1 MCARAATIVLE
12 KLPTHHE
19 YQSPLTTEQRHH
31 LQTNGADILDPLSKL
46 KPILQDG
53 HDQWTRT
60 HPDEP
65 NEPDP
70 LNATRSQSSFS
81 SYDRQSID
89 RERQQRDSAREA
101 SRIEREDR
109 DRQRF
114 WGGSG
119 TSYGPTPAANAAA
132 ASAVAAARQAATSS
146 PDDSRQRQQEYLQR
160 EEQRQRQRVPD
171 YDRLRQEELR
181 NRQAEERRRE
191 TDAVYN
197 AQASS
202 LAAPFLP
209 PTNSLPSSIYGS
221 SSTTTSSGLS
231 MPTPSTSVTSALSIP
246 VSSSYSSGASCKDF
260 PQAASV
266 PSSNVYHPPP
276 VSQPNL
282 YPGQSSQSSS
292 SYISNASHERP
303 SGLAD
308 KPARYENNDSTDSD
322 STGNSLSQWRK
333 SAKSR
338 QEGPP
343 PRPPSRSPSTYPPP
357 ITTTSPPPADHIEY
371 PQLMTQHQQTQGYRP
386 IPKLHVQCSNLYSTD
401 LLPPPPSSI
410 PPAGMPYPSHHQ
422 RQQSQSTYR
431 DPSPNPSSSYAN
443 RPPPPVPAQPPPPPR
458 REERTSRNSS
468 PPAPELK
475 TVLLPRESLARFLT
489 IAKVNMSRNRE
500 TCGLL
505 LGRAE
510 GRKYVVTTLLILK
523 QHSTSDTCAMDEEEL
538 VLQFTEERGLI
549 TLGWIHTH
557 PTQSC
562 FMSSVDL
569 HTHSGFQCMLPES
582 FAVVC
587 APQSNPN
594 VGIFRLT
601 DPPGLQTIL
610 RCNAKE
616 AFHPHPDLPI
626 YTDADKGHV
635 QMRDLSL
642 EIVDIR

>member
-1 MCARAATIVLE
+1 
-12 KLPTHHE
+12 
-19 YQSPLTTEQRHH
+19 
-31 LQTNGADILDPLSKL
+31 
-46 KPILQDG
+46 
-53 HDQWTRT
+53 
-60 HPDEP
+60 
-65 NEPDP
+65 
-70 LNATRSQSSFS
+70 
-81 SYDRQSID
+81 
-89 RERQQRDSAREA
+89 
-101 SRIEREDR
+101 
-109 DRQRF
+109 
-114 WGGSG
+114 
-119 TSYGPTPAANAAA
+119 
-132 ASAVAAARQAATSS
+132 
-146 PDDSRQRQQEYLQR
+146 
-160 EEQRQRQRVPD
+160 
-171 YDRLRQEELR
+171 
-181 NRQAEERRRE
+181 
-191 TDAVYN
+191 
-197 AQASS
+197 
-202 LAAPFLP
+202 
-209 PTNSLPSSIYGS
+209 
-221 SSTTTSSGLS
+221 
-231 MPTPSTSVTSALSIP
+231 MPTPSTSVTSAPSIP
-246 VSSSYSSGASCKDF
+246 ISSSYSSGASRKDF
-260 PQAASV
+260 PQATSV
-266 PSSNVYHPPP
+266 PSSTVYHPPP

-282 YPGQSSQSSS
+282 YPGQSSQSGS
-292 SYISNASHERP
+292 SYISNASHDRS

-357 ITTTSPPPADHIEY
+357 ITTTSPPPADRIEY

-386 IPKLHVQCSNLYSTD
+386 SLNSMFSGDSKSSVPDPGNSPMLDHRSSNLYSAD

-475 TVLLPRESLARFLT
+475 TVLLPRESLSRFLT
-489 IAKVNMSRNRE
+489 IAKVNTSRNRE

-510 GRKYVVTTLLILK
+510 GRKYVVTTLLIPK

-538 VLQFTEERGLI
+538 VLQFTEERSLI

-626 YTDADKGHV
+626 YTDADKGYV
-635 QMRDLSL
+635 QMRGLLL